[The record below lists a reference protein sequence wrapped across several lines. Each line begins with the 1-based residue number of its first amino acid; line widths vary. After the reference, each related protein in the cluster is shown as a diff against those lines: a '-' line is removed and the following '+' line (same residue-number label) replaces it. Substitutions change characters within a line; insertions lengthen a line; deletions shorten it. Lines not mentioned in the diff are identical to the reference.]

1 MQLSDQAIQKVHTLF
16 QALAIDPELVELGVE
31 DDTVNIKV
39 NVPEEDAGIYI
50 GRFASTLD
58 SIQLILS
65 LFLRSD
71 ELHHVHL
78 DIGGY
83 RQRRAETLQQIA
95 DRIAADVLES
105 GLPRALP
112 PLSATERRQV
122 HLIYQDHAKLETYS
136 EGEGRDR
143 RLFLAP
149 KSPKT

>member
-1 MQLSDQAIQKVHTLF
+1 MNLSKPDLAKICQLFSYLDIAK
-16 QALAIDPELVELGVE
+16 DLVEVTE
-31 DDTVNIKV
+31 DGDTITVSVGI
-39 NVPEEDAGIYI
+39 PEEDAGIFI

-71 ELHHVHL
+71 TIHHVHL

-83 RQRRAETLQQIA
+83 RARRAEVLKDMA
-95 DRIAADVLES
+95 DRIAVDVLES

-112 PLSATERRQV
+112 PLSPTERRTI
-122 HLIYQDHAKLETYS
+122 HLLFENHAKLTTYS

-143 RLFLAP
+143 RLFL
-149 KSPKT
+149 KPKTV